1 MPAPLILIVEDEE
14 DIARLVAK
22 ALEKEGFRTQRA
34 SSLAEAQEKL
44 NKETPDLLILD
55 LMLPDGDGL
64 ELCKVLRYQEPGRHL
79 PIIILTAKGEEIDRI
94 LGFEMG
100 ADDYIVKPFS
110 PKELALRVKAVLRR
124 TRTPEPAEEG
134 VLRFGDLSIDVARHE
149 ARVRGE
155 PVYLTR
161 TEFNL
166 LLTLA
171 RARGKVLTR
180 EILLDKVWGYTF
192 EGYARTVD
200 THVRRL
206 RKKLGPCAHLI
217 ETVWGV
223 GYRFRT

>member
-1 MPAPLILIVEDEE
+1 MSAPLILIVEDEE

-22 ALEKEGFRTQRA
+22 ALEKEGFRTERA
-34 SSLAEAQEKL
+34 AHLAEAEEKL
-44 NKETPDLLILD
+44 ASTSPDLVILD

-64 ELCKVLRYQEPGRHL
+64 EWCKVLRLREEWRHL
-79 PIIILTAKGEEIDRI
+79 PVIILTAKGEEIDRI

-124 TRTPEPAEEG
+124 LRPPQSAEEG

-149 ARVRGE
+149 ARVQGK

-171 RARGKVLTR
+171 KARGKVLTR
-180 EILLDKVWGYTF
+180 EVLLDKVWGYTF

-206 RKKLGPCAHLI
+206 RKKLGPCAQLI

-223 GYRFRT
+223 GYRFRI